1 MIRRILFILLFVIGT
16 ALPARAA
23 DFDGSAPIYCAF
35 TKILECQGK
44 KGCDYAFPDEI
55 FLPAFVR
62 IEFQKNLIS
71 ATRGDETLTTPIRH
85 LQRQGGYL
93 ILQGIEQRA
102 WSLMIAEKTG
112 TLTLAVAGEDDGFVV
127 FGSCMAP
134 SR

>member
-1 MIRRILFILLFVIGT
+1 MILRILFIMLLVIGGS
-16 ALPARAA
+16 LPARAA

-44 KGCDYAFPDEI
+44 KGCEYAFPDEVS
-55 FLPAFVR
+55 LPAFVR
-62 IEFQKNLIS
+62 IEFHKNLIT

-85 LQRQGGYL
+85 LQRQDGYL
-93 ILQGIEQRA
+93 ILQGVERRA

-127 FGSCMAP
+127 FGSCMVP
-134 SR
+134 